1 MKFLPLAIPEVVLVE
16 PDVYRDDRGF
26 FLETYQKLKYGA
38 AGLPEEFVQDNH
50 SFSIR
55 GTLRGMHTQVRRP
68 QGKLL
73 RVVAGEIFDVAV
85 DLRPGS
91 PTFGQ
96 WVGEVLSAENF
107 RQLWVPPGFAHGFC
121 VMSESA
127 HVLYK
132 CTTFYEKDDEIALL
146 WNDPAIGISWPT
158 ETPLLRPRDLAAPKL
173 ADILH
178 KLVPY
183 WGKSPRDPRQAL
195 ALSRHPP
202 G

>member
-85 DLRPGS
+85 DVRPGS

-146 WNDPAIGISWPT
+146 WNDPEVGIAWPT
-158 ETPLLRPRDLAAPKL
+158 ETPLLSPRDQAAPKL
-173 ADILH
+173 AEILH
-178 KLVPY
+178 N
-183 WGKSPRDPRQAL
+183 L
-195 ALSRHPP
+195 APQ
-202 G
+202 